1 MVFIPDIYPPVNAR
15 GRRSHRAQ
23 TRLHPEGKAE
33 LWSGRAIFFCCQ
45 DSKDLPCIKQD
56 YKRIQIQYVERAA
69 RQCRS
74 VFGRKEHYVVV
85 PKIEMKTRAVDNRAV
100 LMKALARRIG
110 VGA

>member
-1 MVFIPDIYPPVNAR
+1 MVWESCP
-15 GRRSHRAQ
+15 
-23 TRLHPEGKAE
+23 L
-33 LWSGRAIFFCCQ
+33 LLSGFKRPILY
-45 DSKDLPCIKQD
+45 KLEQD
-56 YKRIQIQYVERAA
+56 YKRIQIHYVERASH
-69 RQCRS
+69 QCRS